1 VCAPKIVVERDATL
15 DPLARGAMVQ
25 RASQRGA
32 ARVDRLAAKAPVLRM
47 LATGTRAAATA

>member
-1 VCAPKIVVERDATL
+1 LCAPKIVVERDATH